1 MLGFIEV
8 LIQTLLAFSGIF
20 LYARILGKQ
29 QVAQLSVFEYIT
41 GITFGSIAANM
52 AVQTGPGET
61 FYHFLG
67 LTTFFLLTYSMNH
80 FVLLSR
86 PARKLMVGEPAVV
99 IHRGKIMEN
108 NMKVNNYT
116 LDELM
121 MQLRNKG
128 YFDIAKVEY
137 AILETNGELS
147 VLPKSQFRPVTPV
160 DLNIPTPYEG
170 IMSEIIMDG
179 EVIYQNL
186 KQNNKD
192 DTWLLEELRQLGVK
206 DLNEVAF
213 AGLSS
218 DGILH
223 VDLVRDHLGDSPTDP
238 TDMPEVSDLP
248 RGKSK

>member
-1 MLGFIEV
+1 MGILEV

-67 LTTFFLLTYSMNH
+67 LTVFFLLTYSMNH
-80 FVLLSR
+80 FMLLSR
-86 PARKLMVGEPAVV
+86 PARKLMVGEPTVV
-99 IHRGKIMEN
+99 IHKGKLLEN
-108 NMKVNNYT
+108 NMKINNYT
-116 LDELM
+116 LDELL

-137 AILETNGELS
+137 AILEINGELS
-147 VLPKSQFRPVTPV
+147 VLPKSQFRPVIPM

-170 IMSEIIMDG
+170 VMSEIIMDG
-179 EVIYQNL
+179 EIIYQNL

-192 DTWLLEELRQLGVK
+192 DTWLLEELRKLGIK
-206 DLNEVAF
+206 DINEVAF

-218 DGILH
+218 DGVLR
-223 VDLVRDHLGDSPTDP
+223 VDKVRDRLGSDQMDP
-238 TDMPEVSDLP
+238 TDTPEMPELP